1 MSEVPLTLTERAAI
15 AVLRERQLSIENG
28 ESPLSALGW
37 YMGTSLSYE
46 KALEEIVTK
55 AIEIHDVERKQ
66 PVVMATAQ
74 HWEVSHVT
82 DESGEWTF
90 LQVVDPASEEDDA
103 QTIVNVSLSDVEAG
117 DLAEALVDRSD
128 VLRLGMPDE

>member
-1 MSEVPLTLTERAAI
+1 MTEISLTLTERAAI

-55 AIEIHDVERKQ
+55 AVAIRDAERERT
-66 PVVMATAQ
+66 VVMATAGN
-74 HWEVSHVT
+74 WEVSHVS
-82 DESGEWTF
+82 DNSGEWTF
-90 LQVVDPASEEDDA
+90 LQIVEPNGEDEAPPVV
-103 QTIVNVSLSDVEAG
+103 NLSLSDVEATE
-117 DLAEALVDRSD
+117 LAEALTDRTFGSW
-128 VLRLGMPDE
+128 PA